1 MFSMTGKQLMR
12 MEEAGMVDSQR
23 SGLLLMTLGK
33 VLLGFD
39 GILLAFVYNGLRA
52 GSYFYAIWVAI
63 QGLIGLIFL
72 AIGSQKRG
80 SLSE

>member
-1 MFSMTGKQLMR
+1 MIGKQLLR

-23 SGLLLMTLGK
+23 KGLLIMTLGK

-39 GILLAFVYNGLRA
+39 GILLAFVYVGIRS
-52 GSYFYAIWVAI
+52 GSFMYTWWVAG
-63 QGLIGLIFL
+63 QGLLGLILL
-72 AIGSQKRG
+72 AIGSSKRG